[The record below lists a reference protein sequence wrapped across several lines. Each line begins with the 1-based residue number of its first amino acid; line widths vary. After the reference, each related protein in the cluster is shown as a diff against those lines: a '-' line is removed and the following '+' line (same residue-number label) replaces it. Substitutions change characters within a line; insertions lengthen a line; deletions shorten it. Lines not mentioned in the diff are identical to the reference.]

1 MHVQSRFERWN
12 AHRRFSVDVFQVRTE
27 VKVIRIVLTQDEQIE
42 AHRIGLYRAM
52 SGNQSFNT
60 KQVVSFHEN
69 IARDA
74 EAVGAEMAVA
84 RYFRIPDF
92 APTLDG
98 YKRQADIGTNI
109 EVKWTKWKDGHLI
122 LSERDRKEDVAVLVT
137 GSSPSYYVVGW
148 IPIAVARRPQAQRS
162 DGSWWINQSDLHPME
177 NFLRS
182 SYGEH
187 SAI

>member
-1 MHVQSRFERWN
+1 M
-12 AHRRFSVDVFQVRTE
+12 
-27 VKVIRIVLTQDEQIE
+27 IRIVLTPDEQVE
-42 AHRIGLYRAM
+42 AHKIGLYRATT
-52 SGNQSFNT
+52 GNQSFNT
-60 KQVVSFHEN
+60 QQVVSFHEN

-92 APTLDG
+92 VPTLDG
-98 YKRQADIGTNI
+98 FKTLADIGTNI

-122 LSERDRKEDVAVLVT
+122 LRERDRKEDVAVLVT
-137 GSSPSYYVVGW
+137 GTSPVYYVVGW
-148 IPIAVARRPQAQRS
+148 IPISVARRPQTQRS

>member
-1 MHVQSRFERWN
+1 M
-12 AHRRFSVDVFQVRTE
+12 DVFQVRTE